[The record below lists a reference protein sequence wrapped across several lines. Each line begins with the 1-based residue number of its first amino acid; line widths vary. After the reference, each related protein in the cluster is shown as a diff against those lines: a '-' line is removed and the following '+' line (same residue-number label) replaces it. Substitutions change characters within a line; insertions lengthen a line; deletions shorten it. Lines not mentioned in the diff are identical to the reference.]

1 LEEDNMKL
9 LRTAALTLSLLAS
22 SLSATAQEFRMLSS
36 WDKNY
41 PYNPIILDPFM
52 KNIETATNGRM
63 KFVVSGPE
71 TVPPFEQLEPVAAGV
86 FQFLFTSGAYHF
98 GTTPLM
104 LAVEGIDADLDAVRK
119 AGLADY
125 LDKHY
130 QKLGLK
136 LVAMP
141 ITAKGAYHLI
151 LKQPVSP
158 NGDLA
163 GRKIRGTPSHAPI
176 IKMMGA
182 AMVTLP
188 PAEIYTGLDKGVVD
202 GAAWPMIG
210 VLDYRWN
217 EVAKYLLRPGY
228 GVNYEPIFMNLA
240 AWNKLSSADQKI
252 ITDVARKIEDVW
264 FKESV
269 NLWDREEKTLIAMGM
284 QVTRM
289 GPEQQAKMSAALS
302 EGLWELSAAKNP
314 KDIADLRQ
322 FVRSKGL
329 SK

>member
-1 LEEDNMKL
+1 MKL
-9 LRTAALTLSLLAS
+9 LRTAALTLSLLAT
-22 SLSATAQEFRMLSS
+22 SLSASAQEFRMLSS

-41 PYNPIILDPFM
+41 PYNPIILEPFM
-52 KNIETATNGRM
+52 KEIEQASNGRM
-63 KFVVSGPE
+63 KFSVSGPE

-104 LAVEGIDADLDAVRK
+104 LAVEGLDADLETVRK
-119 AGLADY
+119 IGLADY

-130 QKLGLK
+130 QKMGLK

-151 LKQPVSP
+151 LKQPVSA

-176 IKMMGA
+176 IKLMGA
-182 AMVTLP
+182 SMVTLP

-202 GAAWPMIG
+202 GAAWPRIG

-217 EVAKYLLRPGY
+217 EVSKYLLRPGY

-240 AWNKLSSADQKI
+240 AWNKLSPADQKMI
-252 ITDVARKIEDVW
+252 KDVARKVEDNWYV
-264 FKESV
+264 ESIK
-269 NLWDREEKTLIAMGM
+269 LWDREEKALIASGM
-284 QVTRM
+284 QVTEM
-289 GPEQQAKMSAALS
+289 GKEQQAKMGAALAA
-302 EGLWELSAAKNP
+302 GLWELSAQKSP
-314 KDIADLRQ
+314 KDIAALRE
-322 FVRSKGL
+322 FLRSKGL
-329 SK
+329 NQ

>member
-1 LEEDNMKL
+1 MKL
-9 LRTAALTLSLLAS
+9 FRTAALTISLLAS
-22 SLSATAQEFRMLSS
+22 SLTASAEEFRMLSS

-41 PYNPIILDPFM
+41 PYNPIILEPFM
-52 KNIETATNGRM
+52 KEIEKGTSGRI
-63 KFVVSGPE
+63 KFTVSGPE

-104 LAVEGIDADLDAVRK
+104 LAVEGLDADLDAVRK

-125 LDKHY
+125 LDQHY
-130 QKLGLK
+130 QKMGLK

-151 LKQPVSP
+151 LKQPVSA

-176 IKMMGA
+176 IKLLGA
-182 AMVTLP
+182 SMVTLP

-202 GAAWPMIG
+202 GAAWPRIG

-217 EVAKYLLRPGY
+217 EVSKYLLRPGY

-240 AWNKLSSADQKI
+240 AWNRLSPADQKV
-252 ITDVARKIEDVW
+252 ITDVARKVEDNWYV
-264 FKESV
+264 ESV
-269 NLWDREEKTLIAMGM
+269 KLWDREEKELIAKGM
-284 QVTRM
+284 QVTEM
-289 GPEQQAKMSAALS
+289 GPEYKAKMSAAVS
-302 EGLWELSAAKNP
+302 AGLWELSAQKNP
-314 KDIADLRQ
+314 KDIAALRE
-322 FVRSKGL
+322 FLRSKGL
-329 SK
+329 DK